1 MKSAENIKQLIK
13 RLNITARPELH
24 DRVLGNLLKTME
36 ESVKKPSAI
45 TGPSL
50 WRIIMKSRIT
60 RLATA
65 AAVII
70 AITTGFIVSIGN
82 GAKCAYAIE
91 QTIEANHAL
100 RYLHIKHFK
109 IGEDEP
115 KEFWIKLNEN
125 EQIEIFRVDIPAWDS
140 PSEGPKAFVW
150 KDNKIEGWL
159 KKYNKRVIFKPDVPF
174 NSELHRMVKECDSRE
189 VVDRLYQLQ
198 AEGKVE
204 MEFDEPVSEDEP
216 IVITATY
223 LPESD
228 SPGQILILYIDQV
241 TKLVMSIELHNQK
254 DNEYLERI
262 EYCDYKEPI
271 DDEVFVLSEVPDD
284 ALVFDTT
291 QDIGMA
297 QGELSD
303 KEIVVEVVS
312 EFFRCLID
320 RDYVKAGSLWPGQM
334 NAEMLEKW
342 MAQIKSIRII
352 SMGEPTEQTIPNR
365 RRKLFSILCTIEF
378 GKDGSIVE
386 RHKVY
391 QVGQLMGEPDRWV
404 IESGDN
410 AK

>member
-159 KKYNKRVIFKPDVPF
+159 K
-174 NSELHRMVKECDSRE
+174 
-189 VVDRLYQLQ
+189 
-198 AEGKVE
+198 
-204 MEFDEPVSEDEP
+204 
-216 IVITATY
+216 
-223 LPESD
+223 
-228 SPGQILILYIDQV
+228 
-241 TKLVMSIELHNQK
+241 
-254 DNEYLERI
+254 
-262 EYCDYKEPI
+262 
-271 DDEVFVLSEVPDD
+271 
-284 ALVFDTT
+284 
-291 QDIGMA
+291 
-297 QGELSD
+297 
-303 KEIVVEVVS
+303 
-312 EFFRCLID
+312 
-320 RDYVKAGSLWPGQM
+320 
-334 NAEMLEKW
+334 
-342 MAQIKSIRII
+342 
-352 SMGEPTEQTIPNR
+352 
-365 RRKLFSILCTIEF
+365 
-378 GKDGSIVE
+378 
-386 RHKVY
+386 
-391 QVGQLMGEPDRWV
+391 
-404 IESGDN
+404 
-410 AK
+410 